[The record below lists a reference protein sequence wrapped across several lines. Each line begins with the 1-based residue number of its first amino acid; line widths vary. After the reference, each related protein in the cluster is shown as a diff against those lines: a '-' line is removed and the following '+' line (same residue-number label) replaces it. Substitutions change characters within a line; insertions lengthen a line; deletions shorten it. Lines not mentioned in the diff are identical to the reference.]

1 MCFISLSPNKYI
13 GFMGPPHEVSIY
25 RICTKAFNKCPCWY
39 RVKSGNFRYQV
50 KSDSDLICF
59 IWISTACKYMSKFT
73 WSPNLHDFTLISEDR
88 VLNCGRSLHLYQYF
102 VYASSAGYDES
113 AHMHILAW
121 VSVAREC
128 DNYQHFMVWQNILPS
143 FGENAGTSWIL
154 HIMHG
159 MNQCVLIANDV
170 TQTILTLLIT
180 DDWLWSNC
188 NLHFWSSPLM
198 NL

>member
-73 WSPNLHDFTLISEDR
+73 WSPNLHDFTLFSEDR
-88 VLNCGRSLHLYQYF
+88 VLNCGLSLHLYQYF
-102 VYASSAGYDES
+102 VYASSVGSGES
-113 AHMHILAW
+113 AHMRILAW
-121 VSVAREC
+121 VSVALEC
-128 DNYQHFMVWQNILPS
+128 DKFPIFHWL
-143 FGENAGTSWIL
+143 AK
-154 HIMHG
+154 HITKFQG
-159 MNQCVLIANDV
+159 KCSD
-170 TQTILTLLIT
+170 T
-180 DDWLWSNC
+180 
-188 NLHFWSSPLM
+188 M
-198 NL
+198 NLSCNAWYESMWVHWEWHHTNYSYITGHGWLVMEHP